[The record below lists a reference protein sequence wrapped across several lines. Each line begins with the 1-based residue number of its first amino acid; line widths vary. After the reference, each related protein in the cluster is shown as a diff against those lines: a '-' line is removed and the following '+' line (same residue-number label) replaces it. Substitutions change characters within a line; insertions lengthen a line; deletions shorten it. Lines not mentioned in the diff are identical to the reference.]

1 MSKREKP
8 KWQSIDHFVP
18 KSVASTQLPDDPDTQ
33 HTIDEDASS
42 EESSNMA
49 FPQEIE
55 TERSSAESGKLQ
67 WQLTPIPEFLDPL
80 SQKLWRAQY

>member
-1 MSKREKP
+1 MSKRENP

-18 KSVASTQLPDDPDTQ
+18 KSVPSTQLPDDPDTQ
-33 HTIDEDASS
+33 HTVDEDASS
-42 EESSNMA
+42 EESSNVA

-55 TERSSAESGKLQ
+55 TESSSTESGKLQ

-80 SQKLWRAQY
+80 SQ

>member
-42 EESSNMA
+42 EESSNVA
-49 FPQEIE
+49 FPQGIE
-55 TERSSAESGKLQ
+55 TESSSTVTSCSGSS
-67 WQLTPIPEFLDPL
+67 PL
-80 SQKLWRAQY
+80 YPNF